1 MVQCL
6 IWFKIQLKLVKR
18 PTQKQGFV
26 EVSKDLWLA
35 KVLDSNLKFNAQI
48 SWVGTIWFL
57 PQNHIWTHPSTYS
70 NIIDC
75 EPTATKG
82 VWLQALLEFGNH
94 KGGQNLPFPFQDLAH
109 QLSSSM
115 NNVLCLDITCLTIQ
129 TT

>member
-1 MVQCL
+1 VTYKSIRFEPQVQCTN
-6 IWFKIQLKLVKR
+6 IMGWHNLVFATKSHMN
-18 PTQKQGFV
+18 TSF
-26 EVSKDLWLA
+26 
-35 KVLDSNLKFNAQI
+35 NL
-48 SWVGTIWFL
+48 L
-57 PQNHIWTHPSTYS
+57 

>member
-1 MVQCL
+1 MHKYHGLAQFGFCH
-6 IWFKIQLKLVKR
+6 KITYEHILQL
-18 PTQKQGFV
+18 TQH
-26 EVSKDLWLA
+26 
-35 KVLDSNLKFNAQI
+35 NI
-48 SWVGTIWFL
+48 
-57 PQNHIWTHPSTYS
+57 

-94 KGGQNLPFPFQDLAH
+94 KGGQNLPFPFQDLAQ